1 MKWLFFLLFV
11 LGCGPHYKN
20 QAEVVV
26 TYEGVVESHTHP
38 AYNTEIEFR
47 DALDDD
53 VSPDF
58 IIFSAEW
65 CNNCIDLRHLLVNLG
80 WRDKVIVLNL
90 QEDWVRY
97 IANVIGIQSIP
108 AMVIDYDNGKSI
120 SPIYVGQSSIAKEIF
135 EHLETK
141 K

>member
-1 MKWLFFLLFV
+1 MRWLFFLLFF
-11 LGCGPHYKN
+11 LSCGPHYKN

>member
-1 MKWLFFLLFV
+1 MKWLFVLLFF
-11 LGCGPHYKN
+11 LSCGPHYKN